1 MTPSYLFRNGPTAL
15 SATTIAYQTKLGV
28 MYQGT
33 IEAFLESTRCKK
45 LEGKVQLVFT
55 SPPFPLNHKKKY
67 GNKTGSEYLE
77 WLASLAPRFRKLL
90 TPSGS
95 IVIEIGN
102 SWEPGRPVMS
112 TLALRSMLAFLE
124 RGRLNLCQ
132 EFICHNPAR
141 LPSPIQWV
149 NVERVRVKD
158 SYTHVWW
165 MAPSDRPKADNRQVL
180 QEYSA
185 SMNRLLKRRTY
196 NAGRRPSGYGIG
208 QLSFLEDN
216 SGAIPPSVLFEVQNL
231 LIYSNTGASDPY
243 MNFCRA
249 NGLELHPARM
259 QSKLADFFVRFLT
272 SPQDLVLDPFA
283 GSNTTG
289 AVAESLRRRWVA
301 VEANDEYINGS
312 VGRFPLIP
320 PAAQRPGR
328 MRADHRKTGRGDK
341 R

>member
-1 MTPSYLFRNGPTAL
+1 
-15 SATTIAYQTKLGV
+15 
-28 MYQGT
+28 MYHGT
-33 IEAFLESTRCKK
+33 IEAFLETIRCKK

-67 GNKTGSEYLE
+67 GNRKGVEYLE
-77 WLASLAPRFRKLL
+77 WLASLAPRLRKLL
-90 TPSGS
+90 TPDGS

-149 NVERVRVKD
+149 NIERVRVKD

-180 QEYSA
+180 QAYSA
-185 SMNRLLKRRTY
+185 SMNKLLERKRY
-196 NAGRRPSGYGIG
+196 NAGKRPSGYGIG
-208 QLSFLEDN
+208 QLSFLEN
-216 SGAIPPSVLFEVQNL
+216 NNGAIPPSVLFEVQNL
-231 LIYSNTGASDPY
+231 LIYSNTGASEPY

-249 NGLELHPARM
+249 NQLELHPARM

-272 SPQDLVLDPFA
+272 SPKDIVFDPFG

-289 AVAESLRRRWVA
+289 AVAESLRRRWVT
-301 VEANDEYINGS
+301 VEANEEYIQGS
-312 VGRFPLIP
+312 VGRFPVM
-320 PAAQRPGR
+320 AANARLPGPMTAR
-328 MRADHRKTGRGDK
+328 RHKPGKGRKR
-341 R
+341 